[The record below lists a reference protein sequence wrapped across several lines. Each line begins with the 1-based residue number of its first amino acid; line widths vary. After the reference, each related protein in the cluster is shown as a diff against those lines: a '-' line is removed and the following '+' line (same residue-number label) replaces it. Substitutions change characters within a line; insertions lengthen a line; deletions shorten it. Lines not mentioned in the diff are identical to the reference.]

1 MHGSIVRTAR
11 MTTTTDTTPP
21 DALLYIA
28 NGCPHCPTVLQ
39 GLSELVKS
47 GGIGRLEV
55 VNITRHP
62 DIARTAGVRAVPW
75 LRLGPFVLTG
85 LRAPAELAQWAQR
98 AQSAEGMAEYV
109 RELLTEG
116 NLAEVRATLAR
127 EPQTAAALVRLLGD
141 PEAELQVRLG
151 VAAIIEDLEGTGTL
165 AGVVADLGE
174 LTRHADARIRLDA
187 AHALGLSHAAAARP
201 WLEALRTDA
210 DADVREEAADGLAAL
225 T

>member
-1 MHGSIVRTAR
+1 MITSADTA
-11 MTTTTDTTPP
+11 PP

-47 GGIGRLEV
+47 GAIGRLEV

-62 DIARTAGVRAVPW
+62 EAAQRAGVRAVPW
-75 LRLGPFVLTG
+75 LRLGPFILTG
-85 LRAPAELAQWAQR
+85 LRAPAELARWAQR
-98 AQSAEGMAEYV
+98 ADSREGMVEYLG
-109 RELLTEG
+109 ELLTEG

-127 EPQTAAALVRLLGD
+127 APQTAAALVRLLGD

-151 VAAIIEDLEGTGTL
+151 VAAVIEDLQGSATL
-165 AGVVADLGE
+165 AGLVDDLGA

-187 AHALGLSHAAAARP
+187 AHALGLSRAPAARA
-201 WLEALRTDA
+201 WLETLREDS
-210 DADVREEAADGLAAL
+210 DADVREEAAESLAAL
-225 T
+225 

>member
-1 MHGSIVRTAR
+1 MPNNAK
-11 MTTTTDTTPP
+11 TTPP
-21 DALLYIA
+21 DALLFIA

-39 GLSELVKS
+39 GLGELVKT
-47 GGIGRLEV
+47 GAIGRLEV
-55 VNITRHP
+55 VNINRHP
-62 DIARTAGVRAVPW
+62 EPAQAAGVRAVPW

-127 EPQTAAALVRLLGD
+127 APQTAAALVRLLGD
-141 PEAELQVRLG
+141 PGAELQVRLG
-151 VAAIIEDLEGTGTL
+151 VAAVIEDLEGTGTL

-187 AHALGLSHAAAARP
+187 AHALGLSRAAAARP
-201 WLEALRTDA
+201 WLEALRADA